1 MKNILILQFRKH
13 PEKIADEVGV
23 YTRSFQH
30 LPVTLTFKN
39 TFHDVLDWENPAV
52 LCAGADAVILGGSG
66 DLFFDG
72 GLDATHEAVECS
84 CNFARMHAPLFE
96 YIVATG
102 MPLLGICFG
111 HQILAH
117 AAGVRV
123 HNDAI
128 QAKVGSHEIVLT
140 EEGREDPLF
149 AGLPSSFT
157 VQYGHKDS
165 LSALPSRATLLAFGE
180 QCRYSALR
188 LGPKRYSL
196 QFHPELT
203 AEDLRSRCVKNPAY
217 LPQGSTMENAI
228 RESPHASHMLD
239 NFVHHIMYGEK

>member
-13 PEKIADEVGV
+13 PEQIADEVGA
-23 YTRSFQH
+23 YTRAFGH

-39 TFHDVLDWENPAV
+39 TFHDVLDWENPAA

-72 GLDATHEAVECS
+72 GLDAAHEAVECS

-96 YIVATG
+96 HIVATG

-123 HNDAI
+123 HNDTI

-140 EEGREDPLF
+140 EEGRNDPLF

-188 LGPKRYSL
+188 LGSKRYSL

-203 AEDLRSRCVKNPAY
+203 AEDLRSRCAKNPAY